1 MEIFIDESGDLG
13 FGQKSSQKYV
23 IAYIAPERPDALRKK
38 LNKTR
43 KTLYKKSY
51 DKPEFKFSG
60 DSERVK
66 QKVFRV
72 LLSYPMVIG
81 LVVIEKSAV
90 KSSLRDKPTV
100 LYNYLVVH
108 YVINNILP
116 VLQTLQT
123 HETDPITIRIDKSL
137 TKEAREAFDRYLQ
150 NKNLWVSSDLGNHPR
165 RIKVNHKNSCDDPC
179 IQAADY
185 IAGATFRRFERNDP
199 FYYDT
204 FRDRIL
210 FRNSWGKIEW

>member
-23 IAYIAPERPDALRKK
+23 IAHIAPERPDALRKK

-43 KTLYKKSY
+43 KNLFKKSY

-72 LLSYPMVIG
+72 LSSYPMVIG

-90 KSSLRDKPTV
+90 KSSLRDKPAV
-100 LYNYLVVH
+100 LYNYLVVN

-116 VLQTLQT
+116 ALQTLQN
-123 HETDPITIRIDKSL
+123 HEADSITIQIDKSL
-137 TKEAREAFDRYLQ
+137 TKDAREEFDRYLQ
-150 NKNLWVSSDLGNHPR
+150 NKNRRVSSNLGHFPR
-165 RIKVNHKNSCDDPC
+165 RIKVIHKNSCDDPC

-185 IAGATFRRFERNDP
+185 IAGAAFRKFERNDP
-199 FYYDT
+199 VYYDT
-204 FRDRIL
+204 FRDRIRL
-210 FRNSWGKIEW
+210 RNSWGNIGW

>member
-1 MEIFIDESGDLG
+1 
-13 FGQKSSQKYV
+13 
-23 IAYIAPERPDALRKK
+23 
-38 LNKTR
+38 
-43 KTLYKKSY
+43 
-51 DKPEFKFSG
+51 
-60 DSERVK
+60 
-66 QKVFRV
+66 
-72 LLSYPMVIG
+72 
-81 LVVIEKSAV
+81 VVIEKSAV

-123 HETDPITIRIDKSL
+123 HGTDPITIRIDKSL

-150 NKNLWVSSDLGNHPR
+150 NKNLRVSSDLGNHPR

-185 IAGATFRRFERNDP
+185 IAGATFRRFERDDP

-210 FRNSWGKIEW
+210 FTNAWGKIRW